1 MIFGD
6 GARLARIR
14 TPISQLR
21 IEDTALV
28 FVVEARETVAPEF
41 ENARHPADV
50 QCGFDE
56 RHAETTARVT
66 EQSNFR

>member
-14 TPISQLR
+14 SSISQLR
-21 IEDTALV
+21 IEDTALL
-28 FVVEARETVAPEF
+28 FIVEVRKAIAPEF
-41 ENARHPADV
+41 EYARHPANV

-56 RHAETTARVT
+56 QHAETPACVT